1 MTAQAEIPSLPDVSA
16 GYARYLAEEDVLR
29 KQAAEA
35 DAKIDELTDDL
46 AGILVSENADL
57 LQPAAEIYRDKIL
70 RAKQHRQGLHT
81 EFVALEEKLLTSKHE
96 AASKLGSMLK
106 PEFQR
111 RTAGVLIAA
120 KALLA
125 AIESHG
131 EIDRQLATAGVFSD
145 DFSFS
150 VWPFNADHLKS
161 LIASASHA
169 VSEGHCA

>member
-35 DAKIDELTDDL
+35 DARIADLTDQLAELL
-46 AGILVSENADL
+46 AGQASETDASAIEDVRTD
-57 LQPAAEIYRDKIL
+57 IR
-70 RAKQHRQGLHT
+70 RTKQHRQGLHT
-81 EFVALEEKLLTSKHE
+81 EFVALEEKLLASKHE
-96 AASKLGSMLK
+96 AASKLGAMLK

-111 RTAGVLIAA
+111 QTAGVLIAA

-125 AIESHG
+125 AIESHC

-150 VWPFNADHLKS
+150 VWPFDTKS
-161 LIASASHA
+161 LRSLVASASHA
-169 VSEGHCA
+169 LSEGSQA